1 MTTIDKIP
9 TSKKKKGKT
18 NKTVLCISS
27 SSKEDGMYSG
37 LVRFSS
43 QEMHRQDEHL
53 TKIIYQKQISKVLG
67 DF

>member
-9 TSKKKKGKT
+9 TSKKKRQ
-18 NKTVLCISS
+18 NKQMLCISF